1 MLMAPPIP
9 GLRKP
14 APPRRRTAG
23 DVLLGLLAVIAL
35 AVLTAGVPLGLIA
48 YFGSPVPHGL
58 SLSTFTTQLD
68 LTAILKILSV
78 VVWLAWIQLVWCV
91 AVEIRAAVRNVG
103 VPSRVPL
110 AGPTQSLANRLVTAA
125 LLLFSAAAALSP
137 ALPAHSAAPPRPAH
151 SISVQAQLP
160 GQATGTASHDD
171 GLLPGQ
177 HAARPTGLG
186 HQAAVGHHAA
196 TQGKVYVVKP
206 PAGRY
211 HESLWEIAHNHLGDG
226 RRYHEIYELNKD
238 HVQPDGTK
246 LTKASLIR
254 PGWVLRM
261 PGDASGP
268 GIQTIAQHLGH
279 DHQAPRPVQDDQHRA
294 SHGGSASMAAAHL
307 MSSVQ
312 EASRQV
318 WPAEL
323 AAASLL
329 AAGVLSALGQRRRE
343 RLWQR
348 AFGRRL
354 AAPEGDAALAEQALR
369 LGADDPATQLLDI
382 SLRYLSRSLA
392 ASRKAPPTIFAAHLS
407 ADELDLWV
415 APPDEHP
422 PAPWTA
428 SDSGQVWRLPVA
440 AASSLDAVGALAPYP
455 GLVTLGTSDAGRIMV
470 DLEAAHGLIAI
481 NGPADGVQAALAAIA
496 VELVTSRWSDRMR
509 VTLVGFGEGLELI
522 SPERAR
528 VSATLDAALADLEDR
543 AVALSGSLAA
553 AGLDSVLTGRAFGG
567 DPEAWAPHYLI
578 VGVPPTPEQ
587 AQRLVALARVKQR
600 TGIGIVVA
608 GEVAGATWTWELTSE
623 GRLRAG
629 ILGFDVAAQLLP
641 PSQYAAVVA
650 LFAAAPGDAGPPLT
664 DPGADAAPAPH
675 LVPGARFPVEVG
687 LLGPVS
693 VSALG
698 PVDPDRLALCTEV
711 VAYLA
716 AHPGGVHP
724 NVLAGA
730 IWPRG
735 VPTEVRD
742 AVFARVAAW
751 LGIDSDGK
759 PNLVADSSGRLSL
772 GAAVRVDWQVFRG
785 LFARATSSGD
795 EAGCLERALGLVRGP
810 VADGRDPVGTGLAG
824 QYGWLATDDFTY
836 EVTALVADTAHRL
849 AVLLTASGDPDR
861 ATAAARGG
869 LRLAFDDE
877 ELWRDLLRAAH
888 ATGQEA
894 VLRAVVDEVSARTA
908 LDEVMPRMA
917 PETEALIN
925 EMLPSWRSSAA

>member
-9 GLRKP
+9 GLRMP
-14 APPRRRTAG
+14 APVRRRTFA

-35 AVLTAGVPLGLIA
+35 IVLAAGVPVALIA
-48 YFGSPVPHGL
+48 YFGSPVPHGI

-78 VVWLAWIQLVWCV
+78 VVWLAWIQLIWCV
-91 AVEIRAAVRNVG
+91 VVEIRAAIRNVG

-151 SISVQAQLP
+151 SISVQAHLP
-160 GQATGTASHDD
+160 GQGTLAVHDD
-171 GLLPGQ
+171 ALLPGQ
-177 HAARPTGLG
+177 QGAGPQALG
-186 HQAAVGHHAA
+186 HQAATGHQAA
-196 TQGKVYVVKP
+196 AHGKVYVVKP

-261 PGDASGP
+261 PGDAHGP

-279 DHQAPRPVQDDQHRA
+279 DHPAPRPVQEDQHPAR
-294 SHGGSASMAAAHL
+294 HGGSGITAASHL
-307 MSSVQ
+307 MVSVQ

-329 AAGVLSALGQRRRE
+329 AAGVLSALGRQRRQ

-369 LGADDPATQLLDI
+369 LGADDPATELLDT
-382 SLRYLSRSLA
+382 SLRHLSRALA
-392 ASRKAPPTIFAAHLS
+392 TSRKAPPTIFAAHLS

-428 SDSGQVWRLPVA
+428 SDGGQVWKLSVA

-455 GLVTLGTSDAGRIMV
+455 GLVTLGTSDSGRIMV
-470 DLEAAHGLIAI
+470 DLEAAHGLIAMH
-481 NGPADGVQAALAAIA
+481 GPAEGVQAALAAIA

-509 VTLVGFGEGLELI
+509 VTLVGFGAGLDRI
-522 SPERAR
+522 SPERAV
-528 VSATLDAALADLEDR
+528 VSPTLEAALADLEDR
-543 AVALSGSLAA
+543 AATLSDSLSA

-578 VGVPPTPEQ
+578 IGVPPTPEQ

-608 GEVAGATWTWELTSE
+608 GEVAGATWTWELTAE
-623 GRLRAG
+623 RRLRAG
-629 ILGFDVAAQLLP
+629 VLGFDVAAQLLP
-641 PSQYAAVVA
+641 PAQYAAVVA
-650 LFAAAPGDAGPPLT
+650 LFASAAQADPPLAE
-664 DPGADAAPAPH
+664 PGVGAAPARH
-675 LVPGARFPVEVG
+675 LVPGARFPAEVG

-693 VSALG
+693 VSAQG
-698 PVDPDRLALCTEV
+698 PVEDDRRALCTEI

-735 VPTEVRD
+735 VPVEVRD
-742 AVFARVAAW
+742 AALARVGGW
-751 LGIDSDGK
+751 LGMDSAGQ

-772 GAAVRVDWQVFRG
+772 GADVRVDWQVFRG
-785 LFARATSSGD
+785 LVARAAASGD

-810 VADGRDPVGTGLAG
+810 VADGRDPVGIGPAG

-836 EVTALVADTAHRL
+836 EVTALVADSAHRL
-849 AVLLTASGDPDR
+849 AVLLIASGDP
-861 ATAAARGG
+861 AAAMAAARSG

-888 ATGQEA
+888 ATGREA
-894 VLRAVVDEVSARTA
+894 VLRAAVDEVSARTA

-917 PETEALIN
+917 PETEALID
-925 EMLPSWRSSAA
+925 ELLPSWRSSVA

>member
-1 MLMAPPIP
+1 MAPPIP

-14 APPRRRTAG
+14 APVRRRRTLA
-23 DVLLGLLAVIAL
+23 DILLGLLAVIAL
-35 AVLTAGVPLGLIA
+35 IVLTAGVPVGLIG
-48 YFGSPVPHGL
+48 YFGSPVPHGI

-78 VVWLAWIQLVWCV
+78 VVWLAWIQLIWCV
-91 AVEIRAAVRNVG
+91 VVEIRAAIRNIG
-103 VPSRVPL
+103 VPGRVPM
-110 AGPTQSLANRLVTAA
+110 AGATQSLANRLVTAA

-160 GQATGTASHDD
+160 GQASSTTAHDD
-171 GLLPGQ
+171 GLLPGHQ
-177 HAARPTGLG
+177 AASPNGLG
-186 HQAAVGHHAA
+186 HQAAAGHQVRAHD
-196 TQGKVYVVKP
+196 KVYVVQP

-261 PGDASGP
+261 PGDARGP
-268 GIQTIAQHLGH
+268 GIETIAQHLGH
-279 DHQAPRPVQDDQHRA
+279 DRQAPRPVQEDQHRA
-294 SHGGSASMAAAHL
+294 GQGGSGIMASSHL
-307 MSSVQ
+307 MGSVQ

-329 AAGVLSALGQRRRE
+329 AAGVLSALGRQRRQ

-354 AAPEGDAALAEQALR
+354 AAPEGDAALAERALR
-369 LGADDPATQLLDI
+369 LGADDPATELLDT
-382 SLRYLSRSLA
+382 SLRHLSRALA

-428 SDSGQVWRLPVA
+428 SDGGQVWKLPVA
-440 AASSLDAVGALAPYP
+440 AASLLDAVGALAPYP
-455 GLVTLGTSDAGRIMV
+455 GLVTLGTSDSGRIMV
-470 DLEAAHGLIAI
+470 DLEAAHGLIAVH
-481 NGPADGVQAALAAIA
+481 GPAEGVQAALAAIA
-496 VELVTSRWSDRMR
+496 VELVTSRWSDRMQ
-509 VTLVGFGEGLELI
+509 VTLVGFGAGLEHI
-522 SPERAR
+522 SPERAV
-528 VSATLDAALADLEDR
+528 VSPTLEAALADLEDR
-543 AVALSGSLAA
+543 AATLSDSLSA
-553 AGLDSVLTGRAFGG
+553 AGIDSVLTGRAFGG

-608 GEVAGATWTWELTSE
+608 GEVAGATWTWELTTG
-623 GRLRAG
+623 GRLSAG
-629 ILGFDVAAQLLP
+629 VLGFDVAAQLLP

-650 LFAAAPGDAGPPLT
+650 LFAASAGDGDPPLT
-664 DPGADAAPAPH
+664 DPAADAAPAAH
-675 LVPGARFPVEVG
+675 LMPGGRFPVEVG

-698 PVDPDRLALCTEV
+698 PVDPDRLALCTEI

-716 AHPGGVHP
+716 SHPGGVHP

-730 IWPRG
+730 VWPRG
-735 VPTEVRD
+735 VPAEVRD
-742 AVFARVAAW
+742 AVLARVAAW
-751 LGIDSDGK
+751 LGIDPAGQ
-759 PNLVADSSGRLSL
+759 PNLVTDSSGRLSL
-772 GAAVRVDWQVFRG
+772 GADVRVDWKVFRG
-785 LFARATSSGD
+785 LVARAGSGGD
-795 EAGCLERALGLVRGP
+795 QVGCLERALELVRGP
-810 VADGRDPVGTGLAG
+810 VAGGRDPVGAGPAG
-824 QYGWLATDDFTY
+824 QYGWMATDDFTY
-836 EVTALVADTAHRL
+836 EVTALVADSAHRL
-849 AVLLTASGDPDR
+849 AVLLGASGDP
-861 ATAAARGG
+861 AAAMAAARSG

-888 ATGQEA
+888 ATGREA
-894 VLRAVVDEVSARTA
+894 VLRAAVDEVSARTA

-917 PETEALIN
+917 PETEALID
-925 EMLPSWRSSAA
+925 ELLPSWRSSVA